1 MPRKNGSQ
9 MIYDPASVR
18 QYFDEFSEREWDRL
32 SDSTQGRIKYR
43 IHRQFLEKV
52 VRPEMHVLD
61 AGCGPGRFAIDL
73 IKLGANV
80 TLVDL
85 SSVQLE
91 LARSHLSKANLLQ
104 EATAIQQGDITRLDT
119 IDDST
124 FDVTICYGSAI
135 SYTCQEFPRALEELM
150 RVTRPDGH
158 IIASVT
164 SLFGTLRL
172 VGPLDARDFI
182 RSADCHLDWKAVL
195 SGEQIV
201 YTKSGSPEFHQ
212 PMVLFTSVGFLS
224 VLEDAGLTVIEM
236 ASSNPIVPSFTAI
249 SSIAESVG
257 ASAELERLELTA
269 CKAPGLL
276 DAGEHL
282 IAVAK
287 KTSVGSE

>member
-1 MPRKNGSQ
+1 
-9 MIYDPASVR
+9 
-18 QYFDEFSEREWDRL
+18 
-32 SDSTQGRIKYR
+32 
-43 IHRQFLEKV
+43 
-52 VRPEMHVLD
+52 
-61 AGCGPGRFAIDL
+61 
-73 IKLGANV
+73 
-80 TLVDL
+80 
-85 SSVQLE
+85 
-91 LARSHLSKANLLQ
+91 
-104 EATAIQQGDITRLDT
+104 
-119 IDDST
+119 
-124 FDVTICYGSAI
+124 
-135 SYTCQEFPRALEELM
+135 M
-150 RVTRPDGH
+150 RVTRPGGH

-236 ASSNPIVPSFTAI
+236 ASSNPIVPSFTSV
-249 SSIAESVG
+249 SSIAESAS
-257 ASAELERLELTA
+257 ASAELERLELAT

-282 IAVAK
+282 IAVAQK
-287 KTSVGSE
+287 GSVGS